1 MSDTRRSAHEQMGG
15 LMGSVAGASAGVY
28 GAHYALGNPRLVT
41 EVLARDGLYRDNLAY
56 DNASKTERFLTGMK
70 KPKPKEEVL
79 AKMRAGFREAAAKGT
94 YAEGRQAGE
103 VMRKGF
109 YEAAKI
115 SPVFTAALMPHASGV
130 ATALGFAGAL
140 GGAYTGHVVG
150 AAIGRRFSGQ
160 E

>member
-1 MSDTRRSAHEQMGG
+1 MSDSRRSAHEQMGG
-15 LMGSVAGASAGVY
+15 LMGSVAGASAGMY
-28 GAHYALGNPRLVT
+28 GAHYALGNPRLVV
-41 EVLARDGLYRDNLAY
+41 EVLARDGLYRDHQEY
-56 DNASKTERFLTGMK
+56 ENASKTERFLMGMK

-109 YEAAKI
+109 YGAAMS

-130 ATALGFAGAL
+130 ATALGVAGAL
-140 GGAYTGHVVG
+140 GGAYTGHIVG